1 MTLHF
6 LCRPKITKK
15 DNRKN
20 QPNNNKS
27 DIKEK
32 IRQIKLRKL
41 KRQRLKAKIIS
52 KLNSINRQD
61 QGSTSLTA
69 SNDNSNRRIFNAI
82 MGDLSLSRKDFLS
95 LLITWFRRSIWFL
108 AFAGAYTTSP
118 PLLFVAV
125 SMKVQSEYSE

>member
-1 MTLHF
+1 M
-6 LCRPKITKK
+6 
-15 DNRKN
+15 
-20 QPNNNKS
+20 
-27 DIKEK
+27 
-32 IRQIKLRKL
+32 
-41 KRQRLKAKIIS
+41 
-52 KLNSINRQD
+52 
-61 QGSTSLTA
+61 TA

-125 SMKVQSEYSE
+125 SINVQVQSCSRVIVLQCEILCEIVVGGFINSRIII